1 MKKKIRESKNNLKRN
16 MSYELTIFNDN
27 GIQETRTSEDLQRLK
42 DIADDQYEDTNYD
55 YLIIDNQTGEQVYSN
70 YEYVEDEKHKEEDED
85 DIEDNSNNRLMKIP
99 DNVLHYIYNTIGG
112 TYHAGGDPYDTVEEV
127 LRQYGLNPYYYTEKA
142 YDQFEKLFGITIND
156 AAAEIAAGGIEPRVE
171 SIFVK
176 STLNLLNERE
186 KRQLYRMLKEE
197 RYADELPD
205 DDFYGYGYD
214 EGYAEDD
221 QYIMRKTK
229 QRLISGSLYT
239 IEDTGEMYCGVCK
252 TVQSTHNKICDVC
265 GSDDVFNY
273 W

>member
-1 MKKKIRESKNNLKRN
+1 MQIHIKITAKNFISCFYSLLTLYNIEVIKKSTEVSKKLKNESFIKNLLN
-16 MSYELTIFNDN
+16 SLTESEIMN
-27 GIQETRTSEDLQRLK
+27 GI
-42 DIADDQYEDTNYD
+42 DDRFFIDFD
-55 YLIIDNQTGEQVYSN
+55 YYTHSWGIFDEYKNDWCCTGYKT
-70 YEYVEDEKHKEEDED
+70 EDEAED
-85 DIEDNSNNRLMKIP
+85 DFLNAIEKVIS
-99 DNVLHYIYNTIGG
+99 
-112 TYHAGGDPYDTVEEV
+112 
-127 LRQYGLNPYYYTEKA
+127 
-142 YDQFEKLFGITIND
+142 
-156 AAAEIAAGGIEPRVE
+156 GIEPRVE

-239 IEDTGEMYCGVCK
+239 GEMYCGVCK